1 MARDR
6 GEAIAFEI
14 TDTGIGIPANKQ
26 AQVFEAFKQT
36 DGSISRQYGGTGLGL
51 SITRNL
57 VSLLGGEIV
66 FESEEGRGTSFT
78 VLFPLVSATLR
89 EHSVPMENIVIANKR
104 AEWLNVEDAL
114 LSSYAKMLRGR
125 KIHFY
130 SKDIMHVYQLS
141 ALFEKYNCNLVQ
153 LSDVVE
159 LNDESALKDFTFL
172 IIENVDLSE
181 QEITALQVIDKSLWL
196 DESVS
201 TEKELLERIKNI
213 VVHV

>member
-1 MARDR
+1 
-6 GEAIAFEI
+6 
-14 TDTGIGIPANKQ
+14 
-26 AQVFEAFKQT
+26 
-36 DGSISRQYGGTGLGL
+36 
-51 SITRNL
+51 
-57 VSLLGGEIV
+57 
-66 FESEEGRGTSFT
+66 
-78 VLFPLVSATLR
+78 
-89 EHSVPMENIVIANKR
+89 MENIVIANKR
-104 AEWLNVEDAL
+104 AEWLNVEDAV
-114 LSSYAKMLRGR
+114 LSSYAKMLLGR

-172 IIENVDLSE
+172 IIDNVDLSE

>member
-1 MARDR
+1 M
-6 GEAIAFEI
+6 
-14 TDTGIGIPANKQ
+14 
-26 AQVFEAFKQT
+26 
-36 DGSISRQYGGTGLGL
+36 
-51 SITRNL
+51 
-57 VSLLGGEIV
+57 
-66 FESEEGRGTSFT
+66 
-78 VLFPLVSATLR
+78 
-89 EHSVPMENIVIANKR
+89 
-104 AEWLNVEDAL
+104 
-114 LSSYAKMLRGR
+114 
-125 KIHFY
+125 
-130 SKDIMHVYQLS
+130 
-141 ALFEKYNCNLVQ
+141 Q